1 MPNVPHIHAGSDANV
16 ANLNA
21 VITAINDELQDILD
35 GTTELT
41 APQISGFTNAQHAHE
56 AASSGGKLRLASL
69 IATASDEGKVPVP
82 NSSGVVEWQ
91 SPAALPIASLLA
103 FAGPETNIPANF
115 LLCFGQS
122 VSRSTYADLYAIIGY
137 TFGGSGS
144 MFNLPDL
151 RGRFPLGLDNMGGTS
166 ANRITDPNAD
176 TLGGTGGSENVTL
189 TVAQLASHSHDY
201 RATRGGI
208 SPSIY
213 TYGTSY
219 NDVDPDPEIDD
230 RVQINNL
237 ANANSNA
244 ANAVDFIGTSRHS
257 SIHPN
262 GGGDPHD
269 NVPPYLSLNWIIR
282 Y

>member
-103 FAGPETNIPANF
+103 FAGPETNIPANSCFALVNPFRVAPMLIYMRSLDIPLAVVVPCSTF
-115 LLCFGQS
+115 LIY
-122 VSRSTYADLYAIIGY
+122 VAASRL
-137 TFGGSGS
+137 
-144 MFNLPDL
+144 
-151 RGRFPLGLDNMGGTS
+151 
-166 ANRITDPNAD
+166 
-176 TLGGTGGSENVTL
+176 V
-189 TVAQLASHSHDY
+189 
-201 RATRGGI
+201 
-208 SPSIY
+208 
-213 TYGTSY
+213 
-219 NDVDPDPEIDD
+219 
-230 RVQINNL
+230 
-237 ANANSNA
+237 
-244 ANAVDFIGTSRHS
+244 
-257 SIHPN
+257 
-262 GGGDPHD
+262 
-269 NVPPYLSLNWIIR
+269 WIIWAEPVR
-282 Y
+282 TGLPIRMLIR